1 MQLKVNK
8 HEDTVLEWIPYNR
21 FDEIKEIGKNGS
33 DTIYSAIWKDGPLF
47 YNNQYDKYTRDSYKK
62 VALKCLHNSQN
73 IIEFAINEV
82 KIYTIY

>member
-8 HEDTVLEWIPYNR
+8 HEDTILEWIPYNR

-33 DTIYSAIWKDGPLF
+33 DTIYLTIWKDGPLS
-47 YNNQYDKYTRDSYKK
+47 YNEQYWNYTRDSKK
-62 VALKCLHNSQN
+62 EVVLKCLHDSQN

-82 KIYTIY
+82 